1 MIGCLRTR
9 VCKQPIIVLYFES
22 ETLLKLYNLEA
33 RLSENLNLLGDFCF
47 FWHYINL
54 LCFLRMPIT
63 MVTMQNCVKLPTNV
77 QRVISVI
84 TYLLRSVSVRVINYC
99 AMLHTQIRC

>member
-1 MIGCLRTR
+1 M
-9 VCKQPIIVLYFES
+9 LYFES

-63 MVTMQNCVKLPTNV
+63 MVTMQNCVNLPTNV
-77 QRVISVI
+77 QWVKSVS

-99 AMLHTQIRC
+99 AVFPSHMLHTQIRC